1 MVENNLYR
9 IKIDDLKNN
18 SCIVLAHNQSEA
30 LRIAFDHSDMPSEL
44 QNDILKQIHVDQI
57 DTTKSKFLN
66 GDSLWAKL

>member
-30 LRIAFDHSDMPSEL
+30 LRIDHSDMPSEL

-57 DTTKSKFLN
+57 DTTKSKFLK
-66 GDSLWAKL
+66 GGSLWAKL